1 MSRTTIDFGIDLG
14 TTNSGI
20 AVLNGTEPEV
30 IPSQQPGQFGS
41 VVTPSAI
48 WFDKRGRQ
56 RVGRDAREFYYGY
69 IEDWDASPLVI
80 GEDSGALEFKLR
92 MGEAWRKPFGF
103 INRDFSPEEMSAEV
117 LKILRSDVQ
126 TAKGEDIA
134 AAVITVPAAFEL
146 PQCDATRR
154 AAELAGFSLSPLL
167 MEPVAAALAYGFQS
181 TSDKVFW
188 LVYDFGGGTFD
199 AAVIQVRDGMI
210 QVVNHAGDNYLGGK
224 NIDWDIVDK
233 LLVPAIAREHGI
245 DARLLTRSSKDKH
258 IRALLNLLKLRAE
271 EAKINVSITLK
282 PSPIIAESKQLRMPG
297 TNEKVD
303 FEYELTPSALQQII
317 EPWVAQSI
325 NLCKKT
331 LREKGLS
338 GGDIEK
344 TILVGGSSK
353 FPWLRERVESELETR
368 LDFSIDPITVV
379 ARGAAVFAGTLR
391 LAVEQGPV
399 PAGTYKIQLEYDPV
413 GSETDPTVDG
423 RITPPS
429 GASTTGLSVE
439 IVELRS
445 QWRSGA
451 IRISS
456 NGMFTTAIHA
466 EKGRKCE
473 FQIMLMDARGTRL
486 PCSPDHFEYTIGQ
499 QPQSLLL
506 TDNLGVALA
515 NNEAYWSFKKG
526 EPPGRKKKTYYTTVP
541 LRKNQPYHE
550 RDNVIRVPLI
560 EGNNSR
566 ADCNREVLSVEIRP
580 EDTKVTRDVYPG
592 AEVEVSVS
600 IDESRVTNM
609 TVFIPILDEE
619 WKVVN
624 NLYTTRDFP
633 DTVKLQQELEMEKKR
648 LEELRQKASA
658 VQDQKAA
665 AALDQIDQEQLA
677 DQVTRLVEAAQG
689 DPGASGEANKKLL
702 NFRAAMYSVED
713 ALEWPGLVQEAR
725 QQLESTRQVVN
736 GKYGSTEERQ
746 RLPGLEAD
754 VELAIKED
762 RIVRLRSL
770 IDDLDNLRI
779 PVAHRDPAVWVGYL
793 QYLAEN
799 KGHMDNQAAAG
810 KLLAQGHRA
819 IQVEPCDFEALK
831 AAVRQLIGLLPPD
844 HPAKTWGEGRSTL
857 QL

>member
-20 AVLNGTEPEV
+20 AVFNGTAVPDV
-30 IPSQQPGQFGS
+30 IQSQQSGQFGS

-48 WFDKRGRQ
+48 WFDKHGRQ
-56 RVGRDAREFYYGY
+56 QVGLKARENYYTY
-69 IEDWDASPLVI
+69 IGDWDATPLVI

-103 INRDFSPEEMSAEV
+103 IKRDFSPEEMSAEV
-117 LKILRSDVQ
+117 LKMLRGDVQ
-126 TAKGEDIA
+126 TTKGEDIA

-233 LLVPAIAREHGI
+233 LLVPALARERGI

-258 IRALLNLLKLRAE
+258 VRALLNLLKLRAE
-271 EAKINVSITLK
+271 EAKINVSITRRT
-282 PSPIIAESKQLRMPG
+282 SPIVAESEKLRMPG

-317 EPWVAQSI
+317 EPWVSQSI

-331 LREKGLS
+331 LQEKGLS
-338 GGDIEK
+338 GRDIEK
-344 TILVGGSSK
+344 TILVGGSSL
-353 FPWLRERVESELETR
+353 FPWLRERVASELETT

-429 GASTTGLSVE
+429 GASTTDLSVE

-456 NGMFTTAIHA
+456 NGMFATEVHA

-473 FQIMLMDARGTRL
+473 FQIMLVDARGTRL
-486 PCSPDHFEYTIGQ
+486 PCSPDRFGYTIGM
-499 QPQSLLL
+499 PPPSALL

-515 NNEAYWSFKKG
+515 NNKPDWLFKKG
-526 EPPGRKKKTYYTTVP
+526 EPPGRKKCTYHTTVP
-541 LRKNQPYHE
+541 LRKNEPYHP
-550 RDNVIRVPLI
+550 RHNVIRVPLI
-560 EGNNSR
+560 EGNNPR
-566 ADCNREVLSVEIRP
+566 ADRNRMVQSLEIRP
-580 EDTKVTRDVYPG
+580 HDPNVKRDVYLG
-592 AEVEVSVS
+592 ADVEVEIS

-609 TVFIPILDEE
+609 TVYVAILDEE
-619 WKVVN
+619 WEVKSHCIFD
-624 NLYTTRDFP
+624 LP
-633 DTVKLQQELEMEKKR
+633 DTETLQQELESEKKR
-648 LEELRQKASA
+648 LEELREKASV
-658 VQDQKAA
+658 VQDRKAA
-665 AALDQIDQEQLA
+665 AALDRIDQEQLA
-677 DQVTRLVEAAQG
+677 DQFTRLVEAAQG
-689 DPGASGEANKKLL
+689 DPGRSGEANKKLL
-702 NFRAAMYSVED
+702 NFRAAVDSVED

-725 QQLESTRQVVN
+725 QQVESTRQVVN
-736 GKYGSTEERQ
+736 GKYGRTEERQ
-746 RLPGLEAD
+746 RLPALEAD
-754 VELAIKED
+754 VELAIKDD
-762 RIVRLRSL
+762 RIVLLRSL

-779 PVAHRDPAVWVGYL
+779 PVALRDPAFWVGYL
-793 QYLAEN
+793 KYLDES
-799 KGHMDNQAAAG
+799 KEHMSDRAAAM
-810 KLLAQGHRA
+810 KLLAQGYRA

-831 AAVRQLIGLLPPD
+831 AAVRQLIGLLPEQE
-844 HPAKTWGEGRSTL
+844 AAEAWGRFVSTI